1 MIGDPSGRSTERP
14 LLDTT
19 ELDRNVQGL
28 RECIEQFKHVEPPQG
43 VDISEIEVIN
53 NADFYKDYKVLDF
66 LRNVGKH
73 FRVSIMLSRVRL

>member
-1 MIGDPSGRSTERP
+1 LIGDPSGRSTERP

>member
-14 LLDTT
+14 LLDNT
-19 ELDRNVQGL
+19 ELERNVQGL

>member
-28 RECIEQFKHVEPPQG
+28 RECIEQFKRVEPPQG